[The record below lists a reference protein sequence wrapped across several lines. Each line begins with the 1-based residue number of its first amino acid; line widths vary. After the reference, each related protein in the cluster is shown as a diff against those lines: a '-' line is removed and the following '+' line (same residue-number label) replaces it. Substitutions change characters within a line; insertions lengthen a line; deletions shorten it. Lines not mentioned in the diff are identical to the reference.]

1 MSRGLKLAIAA
12 AGVAALIIPLVLITR
27 SSALPWEHDYAAALA
42 QAKARNQMLVAYLY
56 TDWCTYCKK
65 MEAETFPS
73 DQVKSQA
80 GRYVWL
86 KLNPEKDQDG
96 AKLRQLYGVSG
107 YPTVIVLDANGERLE
122 QIEGFMPPETFLQAL
137 SGVSTRVTSLEALK
151 AQTRK
156 QPGSVEAHYSLGQKY
171 LDLKDYREAAN
182 AFAQVIQADTDDRH
196 SKNELAYYHLALSLA
211 SLQEYSSAH
220 KQLDVLVGKYPDG
233 KLAPQATI
241 LRGQI
246 FYQQG
251 ETEKARASF
260 NQFLQKYPADEKVA
274 LVQRML
280 TEIAPGLPLSASH

>member
-107 YPTVIVLDANGERLE
+107 YPTIIVLDANGERLE

-137 SGVSTRVTSLEALK
+137 SGISTQATSVEALK
-151 AQTRK
+151 AEIRK
-156 QPGSVEAHYSLGQKY
+156 QPGSVEVHYNLGQKY

-182 AFAQVIQADTDDRH
+182 AFAQVIQADPDDRH
-196 SKNELAYYHLALSLA
+196 SKNELAYYHLALSVA

-251 ETEKARASF
+251 EIEKARASF
-260 NQFLQKYPADEKVA
+260 NQFLQKYPGDEKVA